1 MFGACHASSLISGN
15 WHHLG
20 SHQQEG
26 LQSDCCHHQWPD
38 SSHHWQQLK
47 NSGDLRIYMLYIMH
61 PICVIASFRSK
72 IHWTLYMYVCI
83 CTCIYTLNI
92 LSHFTNVSWYDICGV
107 VHVYNCVY
115 IYIYVCIQYMALPL
129 ALPKE
134 VSHTN
139 LNVYS
144 HIYIYN
150 ITTYIY
156 IYTNIHTICIMM
168 CYASL

>member
-1 MFGACHASSLISGN
+1 MHSNSSFYFQWRTLICTLMFGACHASSLISGN

-115 IYIYVCIQYMALPL
+115 IYIRMHSIHGATFGATQGSLSYKFKCLF
-129 ALPKE
+129 
-134 VSHTN
+134 
-139 LNVYS
+139 
-144 HIYIYN
+144 
-150 ITTYIY
+150 TYIY
-156 IYTNIHTICIMM
+156 I
-168 CYASL
+168 